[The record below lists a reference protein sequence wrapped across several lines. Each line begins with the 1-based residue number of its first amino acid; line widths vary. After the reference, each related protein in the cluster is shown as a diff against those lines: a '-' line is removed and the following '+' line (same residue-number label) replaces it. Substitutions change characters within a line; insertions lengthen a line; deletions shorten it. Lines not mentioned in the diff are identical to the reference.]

1 VHRSN
6 LGAKALSE
14 AIKDYEEKNR
24 RNEALIFKLKA
35 ITE

>member
-1 VHRSN
+1 MHCYT
-6 LGAKALSE
+6 LGAKAISE